1 MKKSLIILS
10 AILMEFCLLSCDQ
23 KISHAEHVWGG
34 QKVTK
39 EATCTEEGEAIVK
52 CACGETKTI
61 TLEKLGHNIVEEVVI
76 EPTYLKKGRIDY
88 KCSRCDAAEIK
99 KSVETDRLS
108 LAGQGYEFM
117 KTIEDG
123 QDTIGRYGSFVF
135 GDNDSVVWLWTE
147 TYIRNNV
154 PFYLTWDEGQ
164 YFIMEEGEK
173 DNPRYK
179 IVLVSDDDAA
189 VLPIREENGKII
201 ISNMLWWDDTVE
213 EYYLSKDFK
222 MSEMGNTSI
231 YLNGAAQESFTD
243 RYGVTC
249 WRYWEDDHCSY
260 IVWNNPCITDVTQT
274 ILESN
279 VEAEAFI
286 AFNHQKD
293 KNGKCVNCGKKL

>member
-1 MKKSLIILS
+1 
-10 AILMEFCLLSCDQ
+10 
-23 KISHAEHVWGG
+23 
-34 QKVTK
+34 
-39 EATCTEEGEAIVK
+39 
-52 CACGETKTI
+52 
-61 TLEKLGHNIVEEVVI
+61 
-76 EPTYLKKGRIDY
+76 
-88 KCSRCDAAEIK
+88 
-99 KSVETDRLS
+99 
-108 LAGQGYEFM
+108 M

-213 EYYLSKDFK
+213 EY
-222 MSEMGNTSI
+222 
-231 YLNGAAQESFTD
+231 
-243 RYGVTC
+243 R
-249 WRYWEDDHCSY
+249 
-260 IVWNNPCITDVTQT
+260 
-274 ILESN
+274 
-279 VEAEAFI
+279 
-286 AFNHQKD
+286 QKH
-293 KNGKCVNCGKKL
+293 

>member
-1 MKKSLIILS
+1 
-10 AILMEFCLLSCDQ
+10 
-23 KISHAEHVWGG
+23 
-34 QKVTK
+34 
-39 EATCTEEGEAIVK
+39 
-52 CACGETKTI
+52 
-61 TLEKLGHNIVEEVVI
+61 
-76 EPTYLKKGRIDY
+76 
-88 KCSRCDAAEIK
+88 
-99 KSVETDRLS
+99 
-108 LAGQGYEFM
+108 M